1 MTQTIANLETQ
12 LRQQN
17 EQRQRAETDLN
28 AVKNLCIML
37 ERQKDGLLQQIKDK
51 DEMKAQV
58 RWNDIFS
65 IFSMLIKKYKRKMK
79 NWISIQL

>member
-58 RWNDIFS
+58 R
-65 IFSMLIKKYKRKMK
+65 
-79 NWISIQL
+79 